1 MNRHKAYKFRIYPN
15 QAQATLINKTL
26 GSARF
31 VFNHFL
37 NKWNEQ
43 FKETGKGLSYNSCS
57 KELPPLKKQ
66 YYWLKE
72 VDSVALQSSVRDL
85 ADAYDRFF
93 KKQNNSPRFKSK
105 RNRNQSYTTKLT
117 NDNIKVF
124 ERHIQ
129 LPKLGPVKYANSRNV
144 EGRIISATIRRNP
157 SGKYFV
163 SVLTEVE
170 VMPLKKTDKRIGIDF
185 GIRDFVIC
193 FDGTVFDN
201 PKHLSKY
208 ERELARWQR
217 ILSRRKKGGSNW
229 NKARIKVAR
238 LHEKITNTRNDFLQ
252 KLSTKLIGE
261 NQTIGIEDLSVIN
274 MMKNKHL
281 AKSIADASWS
291 KFVEMLEYKA
301 KWYGRTVIKVSRSFP
316 SSQLCSSCGHR
327 NKDVK
332 SLSIRTWTCPTCNVF
347 HDRDNNASKNILN
360 ESLRLLN
367 A

>member
-1 MNRHKAYKFRIYPN
+1 MKQHKAYKFRIYPN

-117 NDNIKVF
+117 NNNIKVF

-129 LPKLGPVKYANSRNV
+129 LPKLGLVKYANSRNV

-170 VMPLKKTDKRIGIDF
+170 VMPLKKTDKRIGIDL

-193 FDGTVFDN
+193 SDGTVFDN
-201 PKHLSKY
+201 PKYLSKV
-208 ERELARWQR
+208 RKRACTLA
-217 ILSRRKKGGSNW
+217 
-229 NKARIKVAR
+229 A
-238 LHEKITNTRNDFLQ
+238 HPF
-252 KLSTKLIGE
+252 
-261 NQTIGIEDLSVIN
+261 
-274 MMKNKHL
+274 
-281 AKSIADASWS
+281 
-291 KFVEMLEYKA
+291 
-301 KWYGRTVIKVSRSFP
+301 
-316 SSQLCSSCGHR
+316 
-327 NKDVK
+327 
-332 SLSIRTWTCPTCNVF
+332 
-347 HDRDNNASKNILN
+347 
-360 ESLRLLN
+360 
-367 A
+367 